1 MTTIR
6 DMVAD
11 TKRMAFG
18 SMSEPINLVKTAYSA
33 SATNLSLDLDITG
46 ITPGTILSSGLNV
59 WYVRSTDS
67 SSNSVTVIPGYDNS
81 PKRACAV
88 GDFVYIKP
96 RVTDWYMFESLN
108 QEILRLSTP
117 EHGLYQIKSWDA
129 PVDPTWQTYEIPDTA
144 FDMIGMLRVRYRMPG
159 TSDNDD
165 NPLAVRKAVWLDIPE
180 KAYRIQFADTQA
192 KSTIRILRN
201 IPSGTDVRFIYKAP
215 FSQAVNLD
223 DNAVSVC
230 GLSETMVDIP
240 TLGVL
245 GTLLRTQESRRNQL
259 QTQSDSRKGSEV
271 PAGANISVASR
282 IEKDHQMRIWEE
294 AARLIQRVPIQ
305 RSI

>member
-18 SMSEPINLVKTAYSA
+18 SMSEPINLVKTAYTA
-33 SATNLSLDLDITG
+33 GGTTLALDLDTTG
-46 ITPGTILSSGLNV
+46 ITPGMVLSSGLNV
-59 WYVRSTDS
+59 WYVRSVDS
-67 SSNSVTVIPGYDNS
+67 SANTVSVICGYDNS
-81 PKRACAV
+81 PQRNCAV
-88 GDFVYIKP
+88 GDFVHIKP

-117 EHGLYQIKSWDA
+117 EHGLYQIKSWDVA
-129 PVDPTWQTYEIPDTA
+129 VDPTWQTYEIPVSA
-144 FDMIGMLRVRYRMPG
+144 FNMVGMLRVRYRMPG
-159 TSDNDD
+159 SED
-165 NPLAVRKAVWLDIPE
+165 VWIDIPE
-180 KAYRIQFADTQA
+180 KSYRIQFADTQG
-192 KSTIRILRN
+192 KSYIRLLRN
-201 IPSGTDVRFIYKAP
+201 IPSGTDLRFLYKAT
-215 FSQAVNLD
+215 FSQATDLD
-223 DNAVSVC
+223 DDAVTVC

-305 RSI
+305 RSM